1 MRKKKNPAAVATASG
16 GGGFDL
22 AERQIGPVNTTERER
37 LQDRPLASPIRIDVA
52 RMGHGKWRATLNGR
66 TLCTAAAPMVQ
77 AARILIVNGV
87 DSSSVIEMWHQHADA
102 WALRGKLSAVAATI
116 LDGERKAQRHTR
128 NRPLAPSSGKAAKS
142 LTAGRTTP

>member
-52 RMGHGKWRATLNGR
+52 PMAHGKWRATFNGK
-66 TLCTAAAPMVQ
+66 TLCIVAAPMVK
-77 AARILIVNGV
+77 AARILIARGHDPARIIELWHV
-87 DSSSVIEMWHQHADA
+87 DADG
-102 WALRGKLSAVAATI
+102 WALRGRLGPVAATLI
-116 LDGERKAQRHTR
+116 DGEKATR
-128 NRPLAPSSGKAAKS
+128 PAKNRVLARFPATPAVQ
-142 LTAGRTTP
+142 LRREGRAR